1 MTEPLLRVDDLTIG
15 YPAADGMVQAVRGA
29 SFTVEPGER
38 IGIVGESGSGKSTLA
53 LALMRLLPAWAQ
65 QVTGTISLLGEP
77 LESIDRD
84 RLRQL
89 RGGAAAMVF
98 QDPNTSFDPLRTIG
112 DPRSEGRR
120 AHGGRGRDTIRSR
133 AVQVLR
139 SVGMPTPESQ
149 LRRYPHEL
157 SGGMRQRSL
166 IALGLQN
173 SPRLLIADEPTTA
186 LDVTIQAQIL
196 ELLGSIA
203 TADTADPM
211 GLVLVSHNLG
221 LVRQLCTRVIVMYG
235 GRIVEDAPAEAL
247 FAEPR
252 HPYALALLGA
262 TPRIGAPR
270 GSVTPI
276 PGQPVDVADAPPG
289 CPFEPRCP
297 VRLDRCATEMPPL
310 IAAGSA
316 RRLACWANGGSGVR
330 AVAGDVAPAA
340 GAAPVAALAS
350 AEPIPSILDVRSAV
364 LVDDHSA
371 ATARPVLAVADV
383 ESLGTGDDSAEI
395 GPTLVDVRD
404 VSKTFRVPRPGSVL
418 GRKAQLRAV
427 GGVDLQIRQG
437 ETVALVGESGS
448 GKSTLARL
456 VLGLLQPTS
465 GQILVEGDNPA
476 RRSSPV
482 RDRQRIQ
489 AVFQDPHASLDPRQR
504 VREIIGE
511 PLRNAGVGAAGRR
524 VRVSELLDEVRLPQH
539 FADRRP
545 HELSGGQAQRVA
557 IARALAVMPAL
568 IVLDE
573 PTASLDVSIQ
583 THVISLL
590 RDLQQRHGLTYLFV
604 SHDLVA
610 VRELATRVAVMYLGR
625 IVEVAGWRE
634 FFARPLHPYAAA
646 LMSAVPKVDA
656 DPEQD
661 RRIVLAGEPP
671 SPIDIPSGC
680 AFHPRCPVA
689 RDVCSSVVPDLLHAD
704 GRSFACHFP
713 GTLAIS
719 GAQTAEWVPGGVP
732 DARPV
737 EGDPL
742 AEPATERAADQV
754 PAGGPLPASP

>member
-15 YPAADGMVQAVRGA
+15 YPSADGMVQAVRGA
-29 SFTVEPGER
+29 SFAVEPGER

-53 LALMRLLPAWAQ
+53 LALMRLLPPWAQ
-65 QVTGTISLLGEP
+65 QLTGTIRLLGEP
-77 LESIDRD
+77 LESIDRN

-112 DPRSEGRR
+112 DHLSEGRK
-120 AHGGRGRDTIRSR
+120 AHGGRGRDTLRSR

-139 SVGMPTPESQ
+139 AVGMPTPESQ

-173 SPRLLIADEPTTA
+173 NPRLLIADEPTTA

-196 ELLGSIA
+196 ELLQSIA
-203 TADTADPM
+203 TADSADGM

-221 LVRQLCTRVIVMYG
+221 LVRQLCTRVVVMYG
-235 GRIVEDAPAEAL
+235 GRMVEDAPAEEM

-252 HPYALALLGA
+252 HPYAIALLGA

-297 VRLDRCATEMPPL
+297 ARLTRCATEMPSLTAVGPM
-310 IAAGSA
+310 
-316 RRLACWANGGSGVR
+316 RRLACWADAESGILAAVAPGSAGPLAAR
-330 AVAGDVAPAA
+330 APAAWTAPLPDAASSAGAAAAVAGD
-340 GAAPVAALAS
+340 
-350 AEPIPSILDVRSAV
+350 
-364 LVDDHSA
+364 H
-371 ATARPVLAVADV
+371 T
-383 ESLGTGDDSAEI
+383 LGTADDPVDA

-404 VSKTFRVPRPGSVL
+404 VSKTFRVPRPGSVF
-418 GRKAQLRAV
+418 GRKALLQAV
-427 GGVDLQIRQG
+427 SGVDLEIRHG

-456 VLGLLQPTS
+456 ILGLLPPTS
-465 GQILVEGDNPA
+465 GEIRVEADDPA
-476 RRSSPV
+476 HRSSPV
-482 RDRQRIQ
+482 RSGQRIQ

-504 VREIIGE
+504 VREIVGE
-511 PLRNAGVGAAGRR
+511 PLRNAGVGAAARR
-524 VRVSELLDEVRLPQH
+524 ARMRELLDEVRLPQH

-656 DPEQD
+656 DREHD

-671 SPIDIPSGC
+671 SPIDIPGGC

-689 RDVCSSVVPDLLHAD
+689 RDVCSSVVPDLQHID

-713 GTLAIS
+713 GTLAVS
-719 GAQTAEWVPGGVP
+719 GAPTEEWAPTGAAVGGPSLRPTTVLAAEHRPTA
-732 DARPV
+732 
-737 EGDPL
+737 
-742 AEPATERAADQV
+742 
-754 PAGGPLPASP
+754 GPLPASP

>member
-1 MTEPLLRVDDLTIG
+1 MTEPLLQVDDLTIG
-15 YPAADGMVQAVRGA
+15 YPAADGVVQAVRGA
-29 SFTVEPGER
+29 SFTVGPGER

-53 LALMRLLPAWAQ
+53 LALMRLLPPWAQ
-65 QVTGTISLLGEP
+65 QLSGTVRLLGEP

-84 RLRQL
+84 RLRHL

-98 QDPNTSFDPLRTIG
+98 QDPNTSFDPLRTSG
-112 DPRSEGRR
+112 DHLAEGRK
-120 AHGGRGRDTIRSR
+120 AHGGRGRDALRSR

-139 SVGMPTPESQ
+139 AVGMPTPESQ

-173 SPRLLIADEPTTA
+173 DPRLLIADEPTTA

-196 ELLGSIA
+196 ELLQSIA
-203 TADTADPM
+203 TADAANGM

-235 GRIVEDAPAEAL
+235 GRIVEDAPAEAV

-252 HPYALALLGA
+252 HPYALALLAA

-297 VRLDRCATEMPPL
+297 VRLSRCATEMPPL
-310 IAAGSA
+310 IAAGPM
-316 RRLACWANGGSGVR
+316 RRLACWADGESG
-330 AVAGDVAPAA
+330 APADPA
-340 GAAPVAALAS
+340 TVPAAASAPVATS
-350 AEPIPSILDVRSAV
+350 SSGAV
-364 LVDDHSA
+364 DGENGD
-371 ATARPVLAVADV
+371 R
-383 ESLGTGDDSAEI
+383 GDDPVAV
-395 GPTLVDVRD
+395 GPALVEVRE
-404 VSKTFRVPRPGSVL
+404 VSRTFRVPRPGSAF
-418 GRKAQLRAV
+418 GGKALLHAV
-427 GGVDLQIRQG
+427 SGVDLEIRQG

-456 VLGLLQPTS
+456 ILGLLQPTS
-465 GQILVEGDNPA
+465 GEIRVEGDDPA

-482 RDRQRIQ
+482 RARQRIQ

-504 VREIIGE
+504 VREILGE
-511 PLRNAGVGAAGRR
+511 PLRNAGVGGAARR
-524 VRVSELLDEVRLPQH
+524 ARITELLDEVRLPQH

-557 IARALAVMPAL
+557 IARALAVMPSL

-625 IVEVAGWRE
+625 LVEVAGWRE
-634 FFARPLHPYAAA
+634 FFERPLHPYAAA

-671 SPIDIPSGC
+671 SPTQIPDGC
-680 AFHPRCPVA
+680 PFHPRCPVA
-689 RDVCSSVVPDLLHAD
+689 RDSCSSVVPELRHAG

-713 GTLAIS
+713 GTLAVS
-719 GAQTAEWVPGGVP
+719 GAPT
-732 DARPV
+732 
-737 EGDPL
+737 DPWP
-742 AEPATERAADQV
+742 PATISDTDDLPAESATTPAVQEV
-754 PAGGPLPASP
+754 PAAGTLPASP